1 MFLSITGPR
10 LLVRS
15 IWKIEKK
22 RLAEASNYEFL
33 KLTVITFESGECI
46 ERSIEK
52 LKEKRDKRLTF
63 LSAYKCGHTCRKWR
77 RQCDHQRLVRPEP
90 SRIQS

>member
-33 KLTVITFESGECI
+33 KLTVITFESG
-46 ERSIEK
+46 
-52 LKEKRDKRLTF
+52 
-63 LSAYKCGHTCRKWR
+63 
-77 RQCDHQRLVRPEP
+77 
-90 SRIQS
+90 